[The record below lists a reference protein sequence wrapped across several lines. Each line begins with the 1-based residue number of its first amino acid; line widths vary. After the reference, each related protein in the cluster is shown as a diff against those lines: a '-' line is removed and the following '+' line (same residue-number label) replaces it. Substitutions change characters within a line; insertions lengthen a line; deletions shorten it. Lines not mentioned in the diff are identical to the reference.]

1 MTELNVGATAPAQI
15 PWPPLDLDPDPEEFY
30 KLLTEDDLPDED
42 GVPMESDRHRKQM
55 YLLLEILELYLSEDW
70 YVSGNMFVYFSPRQ
84 VKNEYF
90 RGPDFFAVRGVPR
103 RLRKSYV
110 VWQEGKA
117 PDIIIELLSDK
128 TRVFDKNGK
137 KQTYQD
143 MLRVP
148 EYFWYDPISQEWAG
162 FELRDSQYQPVK
174 PDEEGRLIS
183 KQLGLALVRREGT
196 YQNMGGTWLR
206 FETLDGHLLPSAEE
220 MAIAAQDEAD
230 TARLAAK
237 AARREAEAAQQ
248 EAEVAQQEKLNAQQE
263 AEVAQQ
269 EKLNAQ
275 REAEAAQREAE
286 AAQQEKL
293 NAQREAEAAQREKL
307 NAQQQAAEL
316 QALLEKYKTQFGELP
331 K

>member
-162 FELRDSQYQPVK
+162 FELRDSQYQPMK

-237 AARREAEAAQQ
+237 VARLEAEAAQQ
-248 EAEVAQQEKLNAQQE
+248 EAEVAQQE
-263 AEVAQQ
+263 
-269 EKLNAQ
+269 
-275 REAEAAQREAE
+275 AEAAQRE
-286 AAQQEKL
+286 KL
-293 NAQREAEAAQREKL
+293 NAQQEAEAAQREKL
-307 NAQQQAAEL
+307 NAQQEAEAAQMEKLNALQQAAEL